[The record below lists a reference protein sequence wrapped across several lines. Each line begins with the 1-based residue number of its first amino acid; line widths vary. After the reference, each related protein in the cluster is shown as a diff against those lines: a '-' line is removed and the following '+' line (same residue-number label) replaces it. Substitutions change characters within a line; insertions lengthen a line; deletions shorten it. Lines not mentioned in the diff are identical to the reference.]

1 MAQGPWG
8 QRQAACE
15 DGRRALSALAAD
27 EPADQAHGRLATLWR
42 RCEQGALLLALGL
55 AALFP
60 LSEAV
65 GRAFGGWHIPGSA
78 AYVQQLILW
87 LAFLGGLLTTRE
99 GKHLTLSTTE
109 FLGAGRLRQVA
120 HFLTSLLSAAVLA
133 VLAYAAV
140 QLVAA
145 NREEAKLLP
154 IGLPEWVSECVMP
167 VVLAAMA
174 LRFAWSA
181 ARGWAGRVVALLTTL
196 VAALPLL
203 VRLGALPESVLTA
216 LEPLGNAVVASP
228 LLFGTLVCGSILLG
242 TPIFVAMGGLALLLF
257 FKDGT
262 PVAAVSAEVYRLM
275 ASPTLPAIP
284 LLTACGYVLAEG
296 GASRRLL
303 RFFRALFG
311 WLPGGLAVMV
321 AAVCALFTTFT
332 GGSGVT
338 IIALGGLVYPILKED
353 GYPED
358 FALGLVTASGSL
370 GLLFPPSL
378 PVILYSVVAS
388 AGETAVPADALYLAG
403 LLPGL
408 LMLAAV
414 AGYGMWVG
422 RRATTA
428 RQPFAWRE
436 LAAATWT
443 AKWELLLPIF
453 IVGVFLSG
461 LASMVETAACA
472 FVYAVVVQ
480 CFVTRDIDLRRGLP
494 HALVSA
500 GALMGA
506 ILILLS
512 VAMGL
517 TSYMVDAQV
526 AQQLL
531 AWVKSHIDSRLVF
544 LLALNLFL
552 IVVGCLIDIFSA
564 IVVVVPL
571 IAPIAAAYG
580 VHPVHL
586 GIVFLANLELG
597 YLTPPVGMNLF
608 LSSSRFDKPLIR
620 VYRDTLPFL
629 LILTV
634 AVLLI
639 TYVPEMTVGVLHA
652 LGKDLPVAGLP

>member
-1 MAQGPWG
+1 MSEASSTQPAPLTGV
-8 QRQAACE
+8 A
-15 DGRRALSALAAD
+15 RAL
-27 EPADQAHGRLATLWR
+27 RLL
-42 RCEQGALLLALGL
+42 EQGALITALGL
-55 AALFP
+55 LALFP
-60 LSEAV
+60 LVEAV
-65 GRAFGGWHIPGSA
+65 GRPLGGFHVPGSS
-78 AYVQQLILW
+78 AYVQQLVLW

-109 FLGAGRLRQVA
+109 FMGHGFLRRA
-120 HFLTSLLSAAVLA
+120 TSFATAVLSSVVLA
-133 VLAYAAV
+133 VLCYAAV

-145 NREEAKLLP
+145 NRVDGKSLP
-154 IGLPEWVSECVMP
+154 VGLPVWVSECVMP
-167 VVLAAMA
+167 VALGLMA

-181 ARGWAGRVVALLTTL
+181 GRGWAARG
-196 VAALPLL
+196 VAAAVLALASLPLA
-203 VRLGALPESVLTA
+203 VRLGLLPESA
-216 LEPLGNAVVASP
+216 LGLLQPLGNAMVAAP
-228 LLFGTLVCGSILLG
+228 LAFGLLVGGSILAG

-257 FKDGT
+257 FKDDT

-338 IIALGGLVYPILKED
+338 IIAVGGLVLPILIED
-353 GYPED
+353 RYPED
-358 FALGLVTASGSL
+358 FSLGLVTAAGSL

-388 AGETAVPADALYLAG
+388 AGGDVSVPADALYLAG

-408 LMLAAV
+408 LMLGLVAA
-414 AGYGMWVG
+414 YGMWVG
-422 RRATTA
+422 RRSTTR
-428 RQPFAWRE
+428 RQPFSWRE
-436 LAAATWT
+436 LAAATWL
-443 AKWELLLPIF
+443 AKWELLLPVV
-453 IVGVFLSG
+453 IVGVFAAG
-461 LASMVETAACA
+461 WASMVETAAA
-472 FVYAVVVQ
+472 ALAYAVIVQ
-480 CFVTRDIDLRRGLP
+480 CFVTRDLDLRRALP
-494 HALVSA
+494 HALTSA

-526 AQQLL
+526 AQALL
-531 AWVKSHIDSRLVF
+531 EWVKGHIDSRLVF
-544 LLALNLFL
+544 LLALNGLLL
-552 IVVGCLIDIFSA
+552 IVGCLVDIFSA

-571 IAPIAAAYG
+571 ITPIAAAYG

-608 LSSSRFDKPLIR
+608 LSSSRFDKPLVK

-629 LILTV
+629 VILTLG
-634 AVLLI
+634 VLFI
-639 TYVPEMTVGVLHA
+639 TYVPEMTIGVLRL
-652 LGKDLPVAGLP
+652 LGRDLPALP

>member
-1 MAQGPWG
+1 LSEAAREAPVGGPT
-8 QRQAACE
+8 RV
-15 DGRRALSALAAD
+15 L
-27 EPADQAHGRLATLWR
+27 RLL
-42 RCEQGALLLALGL
+42 EQGALIGALGL
-55 AALFP
+55 LALFP
-60 LSEAV
+60 LVEAL
-65 GRAFGGWHIPGSA
+65 GRPLGGFHIPGGA
-78 AYVQQLILW
+78 AYVQQLVLW
-87 LAFLGGLLTTRE
+87 IAFLGGLLTTRE

-109 FLGAGRLRQVA
+109 FMGHGALRRATGFVTA
-120 HFLTSLLSAAVLA
+120 LLSAVVLA
-133 VLAYAAV
+133 VLCYAAV

-145 NREEAKLLP
+145 NRIDGKTLP
-154 IGLPEWVSECVMP
+154 IGVPEWVSECVMP
-167 VVLAAMA
+167 LALGLMA

-181 ARGWAGRVVALLTTL
+181 GRGWAARAVAGLVLL
-196 VAALPLL
+196 ASAIPLL
-203 VRLGALPESVLTA
+203 VRLGLLPERA
-216 LEPLGNAVVASP
+216 LALLQPLGDAIVASP
-228 LLFGTLVCGSILLG
+228 WAFGLLVGGSILLG

-257 FKDGT
+257 FKDDT

-296 GASRRLL
+296 GASSRLL

-338 IIALGGLVYPILKED
+338 IIAVGGLVLPILIED
-353 GYPED
+353 RYPED
-358 FALGLVTASGSL
+358 FSLGLVTAAGSL

-388 AGETAVPADALYLAG
+388 AGGDVSVPADALYLAG

-408 LMLAAV
+408 LMLGLV

-422 RRATTA
+422 RRSATQ
-428 RQPFAWRE
+428 RQAFSWRE
-436 LAAATWT
+436 LGAATWV
-443 AKWELLLPIF
+443 AKWELLLPVV
-453 IVGVFLSG
+453 IVGVFAAG
-461 LASMVETAACA
+461 WASMVETAALA
-472 FVYAVVVQ
+472 LTYAVIVQ
-480 CFVTRDIDLRRGLP
+480 CFITRDLDLRRGLP

-526 AQQLL
+526 AQALL
-531 AWVKSHIDSRLVF
+531 EWVKSHIDSRLVF
-544 LLALNLFL
+544 LLALNAFL
-552 IVVGCLIDIFSA
+552 LVVGCLVDIFSA

-571 IAPIAAAYG
+571 ITPIAAAYG

-608 LSSSRFDKPLIR
+608 LSSSRFERPLVK

-629 LILTV
+629 FILTLG
-634 AVLLI
+634 VLFI
-639 TYVPEMTVGVLHA
+639 TYVPEMTVGVLKL
-652 LGKDLPVAGLP
+652 LGKDLPAAP

>member
-1 MAQGPWG
+1 MSEAV
-8 QRQAACE
+8 AA
-15 DGRRALSALAAD
+15 SPAA
-27 EPADQAHGRLATLWR
+27 PPGGAARVLRLL
-42 RCEQGALLLALGL
+42 EQGALITALGL
-55 AALFP
+55 LALFP
-60 LSEAV
+60 LVEAV
-65 GRAFGGWHIPGSA
+65 GRPLGGFHIPGSS
-78 AYVQQLILW
+78 AYVQQLVLW
-87 LAFLGGLLTTRE
+87 IAFLGGLLTTRE

-109 FLGAGRLRQVA
+109 FMGQG
-120 HFLTSLLSAAVLA
+120 LLKRATGFVTAVLSSVVLA
-133 VLAYAAV
+133 VLCYAAV

-145 NREEAKLLP
+145 NRIDGKTLP

-167 VVLAAMA
+167 LALGLMA
-174 LRFAWSA
+174 LRFAWGAGRGWA
-181 ARGWAGRVVALLTTL
+181 ARGVACAVLA
-196 VAALPLL
+196 VAAVPLL
-203 VRLGALPESVLTA
+203 VRLGLLPQAALAA
-216 LEPLGNAVVASP
+216 LQPLGDAIVSSP
-228 LLFGTLVCGSILLG
+228 ALFGVLVGGSILLG

-257 FKDGT
+257 FKDDT

-296 GASRRLL
+296 GASTRLL

-338 IIALGGLVYPILKED
+338 IIAVGGLVLPILIED
-353 GYPED
+353 HYPED
-358 FALGLVTASGSL
+358 FSLGLVTASGSL

-388 AGETAVPADALYLAG
+388 ASGDVSVPADALYLAG

-408 LMLAAV
+408 LMLGLV

-422 RRATTA
+422 RRSTTR
-428 RQPFAWRE
+428 RQAFSWRE
-436 LAAATWT
+436 LGVATWV
-443 AKWELLLPIF
+443 AKWELLLPVV
-453 IVGVFLSG
+453 IVGVFVSG
-461 LASMVETAACA
+461 LASMVETAAA
-472 FVYAVVVQ
+472 ALAYAVIVQ
-480 CFVTRDIDLRRGLP
+480 CFVTRDLDLRRGLP

-526 AQQLL
+526 AQALL
-531 AWVKSHIDSRLVF
+531 EWVKGHIDSRLVF
-544 LLALNLFL
+544 LLALNALLL
-552 IVVGCLIDIFSA
+552 IVGCLVDIFSA

-608 LSSSRFDKPLIR
+608 LSSSRFDKPLVK

-629 LILTV
+629 AILTLG
-634 AVLLI
+634 VLFI
-639 TYVPEMTVGVLHA
+639 TYVPEMTVGVLKL
-652 LGKDLPVAGLP
+652 LGKDVASSLP